1 MMSFHDLKKA
11 VILARGLGKRMRAES
26 ADTRLSA
33 DQAAAADK
41 GVKAMIPIGRPFL
54 DYVVSALA
62 DAGFR
67 EVCLVIGPE
76 HESLRNHYE
85 RESVPVRVKMS
96 FAIQQRPLGTADAVL
111 ATEEFANGEAFA
123 VLNSDNYY
131 PSSALRALRMT
142 PPPAIAGFAVSSLL
156 AGNVPPE
163 RVTRFGALEVDADGL
178 LRRIVGNPERARA
191 STGGE
196 IYASMNCWSFTPEI
210 FESCRSVEMSARGE
224 LELTQAVQRA
234 IDLGTM
240 TFRVVLLREAVLDM
254 STRGDIAAVARA
266 LSTLRVEL

>member
-1 MMSFHDLKKA
+1 M
-11 VILARGLGKRMRAES
+11 ILARGLGKRMRAEGS
-26 ADTRLSA
+26 NAHLSA

-62 DAGFR
+62 DAGFS

-76 HESLRNHYE
+76 HQSLRNHYE
-85 RESVPVRVKMS
+85 QGSVPVRVKMS
-96 FAIQQRPLGTADAVL
+96 FAIQEKALGTADAVL
-111 ATEEFANGEAFA
+111 AAEQFANGEAVA
-123 VLNSDNYY
+123 VLNSDNFY

-142 PPPAIAGFAVSSLL
+142 PPPAIAGFAVSALL

-163 RVTRFGALEVDADGL
+163 RVTRFGALEVDGEGW

-210 FESCRSVEMSARGE
+210 FESCRAVEMSARGE
-224 LELTQAVQRA
+224 VELTQAVQRA

-240 TFRVVLLREAVLDM
+240 GFRVVLLRETVLDM
-254 STRGDIAAVARA
+254 STRGDIAGVAEA
-266 LSTLRVEL
+266 LSGVRVEL

>member
-1 MMSFHDLKKA
+1 MSFHDPKKA
-11 VILARGLGKRMRAES
+11 VILARGLGKRMRAETDD
-26 ADTRLSA
+26 AHLSA
-33 DQAAAADK
+33 EQAAAAAK

-54 DYVVSALA
+54 DYVVSTLA

-76 HESLRNHYE
+76 HETLRDHYE
-85 RESVPVRVKMS
+85 RQSVPVRVKMT
-96 FAIQQRPLGTADAVL
+96 FAIQRRPLGTADAVL
-111 ATEEFANGEAFA
+111 AAEDFAEGDAFV

-131 PSSALRALRMT
+131 PSPALHALRMAA
-142 PPPAIAGFAVSSLL
+142 PPAIAGFAVSALL

-163 RVTRFGALEVDADGL
+163 RVSRFGALEVDPEGF
-178 LRRIVGNPERARA
+178 LRRIVGNPDRARA

-210 FESCRSVEMSARGE
+210 FESCRAVEMSARGE

-234 IDLGTM
+234 IDSGTM
-240 TFRVVLLREAVLDM
+240 TFRTVLLRETVFDM
-254 STRGDIAAVARA
+254 STRSDIAAVAQA
-266 LSTLRVEL
+266 LSAIRVEL